1 MHPCSGNCPV
11 SMPNPTPTGPKP
23 TGPLWDTLNRWQ
35 KCVVQCPIPPH
46 RTNPIAVSFFHG
58 RFPNGLLL
66 LFVVQAKKKK
76 IDPSIFHSSTADWGI
91 GFCVCV
97 CLCACALY
105 KDGLIP
111 QPAAP
116 VQPRSPFCV
125 GVSFL
130 LLLLLLLLFAVSSI
144 YYFHCQTM
152 KLSTV
157 ALPLCLVT
165 GWCFFCLLL
174 LLCSVCFGSVSFFHH
189 SSSIFI
195 SHFLA
200 QLLALF
206 CVTCF
211 FFALHGDN
219 FTNER
224 WVAVVRGSSSGW
236 SLKSFMGFCC
246 CCARHHTPLSRT
258 GWLGWVER
266 NGRFCVSRSL

>member
-1 MHPCSGNCPV
+1 MCRPV
-11 SMPNPTPTGPKP
+11 PDPTAPNQSHRSKLFPWPISHRITVTFRSAGKKKRNWSLHF
-23 TGPLWDTLNRWQ
+23 PLE
-35 KCVVQCPIPPH
+35 
-46 RTNPIAVSFFHG
+46 HG
-58 RFPNGLLL
+58 RLGDRFL
-66 LFVVQAKKKK
+66 
-76 IDPSIFHSSTADWGI
+76 
-91 GFCVCV
+91 CVCV
-97 CLCACALY
+97 CALY

-125 GVSFL
+125 GVSFLL

-165 GWCFFCLLL
+165 GWCFFF
-174 LLCSVCFGSVSFFHH
+174 VCYCCFAPFVLVRRLFFHH

-206 CVTCF
+206 CVTF
-211 FFALHGDN
+211 FLLYTATISPMNDEWPWF
-219 FTNER
+219 
-224 WVAVVRGSSSGW
+224 VAVRVAEAW
-236 SLKSFMGFCC
+236 SLLWVLLLL
-246 CCARHHTPLSRT
+246 CAAPPSCIEDWLAGLGRKKRPLLRKRI
-258 GWLGWVER
+258 VIRR
-266 NGRFCVSRSL
+266 NRWAHPVCKVLQRAC

>member
-1 MHPCSGNCPV
+1 M
-11 SMPNPTPTGPKP
+11 
-23 TGPLWDTLNRWQ
+23 
-35 KCVVQCPIPPH
+35 
-46 RTNPIAVSFFHG
+46 
-58 RFPNGLLL
+58 
-66 LFVVQAKKKK
+66 
-76 IDPSIFHSSTADWGI
+76 
-91 GFCVCV
+91 CV

-125 GVSFL
+125 GVSFLL

-174 LLCSVCFGSVSFFHH
+174 LLCSVCFGSASFFHH

-211 FFALHGDN
+211 LLYTATISPMNDEWPWF
-219 FTNER
+219 
-224 WVAVVRGSSSGW
+224 VAVRV
-236 SLKSFMGFCC
+236 
-246 CCARHHTPLSRT
+246 A
-258 GWLGWVER
+258 EA
-266 NGRFCVSRSL
+266 